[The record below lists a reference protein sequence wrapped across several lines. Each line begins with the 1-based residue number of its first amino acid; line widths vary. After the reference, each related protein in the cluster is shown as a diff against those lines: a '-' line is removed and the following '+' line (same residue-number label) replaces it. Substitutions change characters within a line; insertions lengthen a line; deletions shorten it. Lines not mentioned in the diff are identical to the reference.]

1 MTHGMLKAA
10 VSALQ
15 KPDNRSPHDFY
26 PTPPEAVRAL
36 LPEIADFPK
45 TIWEPAC
52 GDGAIVRE
60 LARARYAVFATDLA
74 DHGFI
79 QEMMLHTADNMLDY
93 GNVYGETEVDF
104 LLEPT
109 RRADAIVTNPPFGK
123 LAEQFIAK
131 ALDLDVPYIAM
142 LTNVN
147 FWHAKSRIALFDRR
161 RPSAIHP
168 LTWRLDFTGS
178 GRPYFNVIWT
188 VWRPRAFGAGR
199 DTAYRPLHR
208 PT

>member
-36 LPEIADFPK
+36 LPEIADFPR

-52 GDGAIVRE
+52 GDGAICRE
-60 LARARYAVFATDLA
+60 LSAAGYYAIATDIGEYGVGNA
-74 DHGFI
+74 DGR
-79 QEMMLHTADNMLDY
+79 
-93 GNVYGETEVDF
+93 VDF
-104 LLEPT
+104 LLERK

-131 ALDLDVPYIAM
+131 ALDLDVPHIAM

-147 FWHAKSRIALFDRR
+147 FWHAKSRIALFNRR